1 MIKPLINFYNS
12 SIGKKWIVA
21 LTGLVLVAYVFGHLA
36 GNLQV
41 FLGANQLNSY
51 AALLH
56 STGPLLWIVRVFL
69 LAAFVIHI
77 VATIQLAVQNRMAR
91 PAKYVVKK
99 HKRSTL
105 ASRTMAL
112 SGLTVL
118 SFVIYHLLHFTVR
131 KIPPDFAYYVDELGR
146 HDTYRMV
153 IEGFQNYWATSFYIL
168 GVGLLCLHLSHGFGS
183 LLQTFGITN
192 KSVMRTLVVGA
203 RILAV
208 AVFLGYISIPA
219 AVIAGMGSAYV
230 NEARA
235 DASRVKTHAAH

>member
-1 MIKPLINFYNS
+1 MIKPLLNFYSS

-56 STGPLLWIVRVFL
+56 STGPLLWVVRVFL
-69 LAAFVIHI
+69 LAAFVLHI
-77 VATIQLAVQNRMAR
+77 VATIHLAVQNRLAR
-91 PAKYVVKK
+91 PQKYAVKQ
-99 HKRSTL
+99 HKRSTI

-131 KIPPDFAYYVDELGR
+131 TVPPDFAYYVDVQGR

-153 IEGFQNYWATSFYIL
+153 VEGFQNYWATGFYVL
-168 GVGLLCLHLSHGFGS
+168 GVGLLCLHLSHGFAS

-192 KSVMRTLVVGA
+192 KSIMTALVVGA
-203 RILAV
+203 RVLALG
-208 AVFLGYISIPA
+208 VFLGYISIPA
-219 AVIAGMGSAYV
+219 AVVAGLGSDYV
-230 NEARA
+230 KEAKA
-235 DASRVKTHAAH
+235 DASRMKLHAAH